1 MTFRS
6 IRSRLTAWYACILMI
21 AFAATGAGAWFDM
34 RDSIHETAD
43 TDLRTRLNLLRD
55 DVTNEPPEEPSGSPE
70 FFTDLSQAA
79 GPWVRIAEGGRW
91 LYEAPAALSRGTP
104 LPDAARLPREGVTR
118 TLRIGDHAYRLL
130 TAPVITDGRTWSV
143 EIGLPIDNLYE
154 TLDHLA
160 WTVALASPLVLLLA
174 SAGGYWMSRRALAP
188 VDRITRTAQTIGAHN
203 LDQRLPIS
211 GTDDELDRLS
221 GTLNSMVARLEDAF
235 RHVTQFTADASHEL
249 RTPVAVIRTAAELA
263 RTRSRTEAEYV
274 KALDQILAESE
285 RTTRLIDD
293 LLLLAR
299 ADANAEALATEPMDL
314 ATALREAC
322 GEGQILADAAGLRV
336 DVRLPDACATTG
348 DPQALRRL
356 FLILLDNAI
365 KYTPRDGTVAVTMT
379 CGHGEAV
386 IEVRD
391 TGSGVVLKDLPH
403 LFERFYRVNA
413 DRSRA
418 TGGAGLGL
426 SIALW
431 IANRHGGAI
440 SVDSTPGAG
449 SVFRVTLPLSPF
461 PLSPS
466 A

>member
-1 MTFRS
+1 MKFRS
-6 IRSRLTAWYACILMI
+6 IRSRLTAWYALILMI

-34 RDSIHETAD
+34 RDSIHDMAD
-43 TDLRTRLNLLRD
+43 TDLRNRLALMRSDLA
-55 DVTNEPPEEPSGSPE
+55 NEPPEERTGSPE
-70 FFTDLSQAA
+70 FFADLSETAA
-79 GPWVRIAEGGRW
+79 PWVRIADGGRW
-91 LYEAPAALSRGTP
+91 IYESPASLSRGTP
-104 LPDAARLPREGVTR
+104 PPDPARLPREGETR
-118 TLRIGDHAYRLL
+118 TLTVGDSTFRLL
-130 TAPVITDGRTWSV
+130 TAPVTTNGTTWGV
-143 EIGLPIDNLYE
+143 EIGLPIDSLYE
-154 TLDHLA
+154 TLNHLA

-203 LDQRLPIS
+203 LNQRLPMS

-221 GTLNSMVARLEDAF
+221 GTLNGMVARLEDAF

-314 ATALREAC
+314 AAALREAC
-322 GEGQILADAAGLRV
+322 GEGQILADAAGLRF
-336 DVRLPDACATTG
+336 DIRLPEACATTG

-365 KYTPRDGTVAVTMT
+365 KYTPRGGMVTVTMT
-379 CGHGEAV
+379 CGSGEAM

-391 TGSGVVLKDLPH
+391 TGSGIGPEDLPH
-403 LFERFYRVNA
+403 LFERFYRVHA

-431 IANRHGGAI
+431 IAHRHGGGIA
-440 SVDSTPGAG
+440 VDSTPNAG
-449 SVFRVTLPLSPF
+449 SVFCVTLPLP
-461 PLSPS
+461 
-466 A
+466 ARA

>member
-1 MTFRS
+1 VKLRS
-6 IRSRLTAWYACILMI
+6 IRARLTAWYALILMM
-21 AFAATGAGAWFDM
+21 AFAGTGMGAWVDM
-34 RDSIHETAD
+34 RDSIHDMAD
-43 TDLRTRLNLLRD
+43 ADLRTRLSLLRND
-55 DVTNEPPEEPSGSPE
+55 LANEPPEERSGSPE
-70 FFTDLSQAA
+70 FFTDLSEASA
-79 GPWVRIAEGGRW
+79 PWVRIAEGGRW
-91 LYEAPAALSRGTP
+91 IYESPAAVTKGAATP
-104 LPDAARLPREGVTR
+104 DVARLPRDGVTR
-118 TLRIGDHAYRLL
+118 TLTVGDHSFRLL
-130 TAPVITDGRTWSV
+130 TAPVATDGATWGA
-143 EIGLPIDNLYE
+143 ELGLPIDNLYE

-174 SAGGYWMSRRALAP
+174 SAGGYWMSRHALAP

-211 GTDDELDRLS
+211 GSDDELDRLS

-235 RHVTQFTADASHEL
+235 RQVTQFTADASHEL

-274 KALDQILAESE
+274 KALDQIVAESE

-299 ADANAEALATEPMDL
+299 ADANVEALALEPMDL
-314 ATALREAC
+314 SECLREAC
-322 GEGQILADAAGLRV
+322 ADGEVLAAAAGLRFDV
-336 DVRLPDACATTG
+336 DLPAACRAVG

-365 KYTPRDGTVAVTMT
+365 KYTPRGGTVAVTMT
-379 CGHGEAV
+379 CGGTEAV
-386 IEVRD
+386 VDVRD
-391 TGSGVVLKDLPH
+391 NGLGIAPEDVPH
-403 LFERFYRVNA
+403 LFERFYRVDA

-431 IANRHGGAI
+431 IANRHHGAI
-440 SVDSTPGAG
+440 AVDSSAGNG
-449 SVFRVTLPLSPF
+449 SVFRVTLPVD
-461 PLSPS
+461 S
-466 A
+466 AS